1 MDNVPEFGH
10 ALGFPEENAPASGLN
25 MLGSGFSMKDF
36 IENYEPRDSL
46 DEALQP
52 VFEVL
57 AREFPGHRLVV
68 TASGASLEKHS
79 EVGTYVNIA
88 AARVFWG
95 SIDNQAFGAFLQGVC
110 SAGKVLSDQRSS
122 AETQEAAP

>member
-1 MDNVPEFGH
+1 MDNTPQFGC
-10 ALGFPEENAPASGLN
+10 ALGFSDANAPASGLDI
-25 MLGSGFSMKDF
+25 LGSGFSMKDF
-36 IENYEPRDSL
+36 IENYEPRGPL

-57 AREFPGHRLVV
+57 ARDFPGHRLVV

-79 EVGTYVNIA
+79 EVGTYINIA